1 MSDDTPLETPDD
13 PKDTARLKAVL
24 VAVASIAF
32 VVTPFLADPFTGFDP
47 ALFPDPVDDPPLQPA
62 GWAFSIWGVIYLWL
76 LASAGYGLFK
86 RDVDPGW
93 DRLRWPLFVSIAI
106 GASWISVA
114 LIAPVMATVLIWVM
128 LGGALLALGR
138 APSYDQPWLALPLGL
153 YAGWLTAASSVS
165 VGLVLGGYDWLP
177 EVTAAVVA
185 LALALVIAAAV
196 LTLRPGALTY
206 AAGVIWALIGVV
218 VQNMDDGSTL
228 TLGLAAGGAVL
239 ITVKTGYALWRR
251 ERVV

>member
-1 MSDDTPLETPDD
+1 MIRFL
-13 PKDTARLKAVL
+13 AFAHLAAAL
-24 VAVASIAF
+24 GFAAS
-32 VVTPFLADPFTGFDP
+32 PFLGDGFNGFSPDQ
-47 ALFPDPVDDPPLQPA
+47 FPVPQDDPPVQPA
-62 GWAFSIWGVIYLWL
+62 GYAFALWGVIYLWL
-76 LASAGYGLFK
+76 ILGAMFGVLARREDAGWSRVRG
-86 RDVDPGW
+86 
-93 DRLRWPLFVSIAI
+93 PLVASLLV
-106 GASWISVA
+106 GAAWIPVANSSV
-114 LIAPVMATVLIWVM
+114 PWATVMIWAM
-128 LGGALLALGR
+128 LVTALLALLR
-138 APSYDQPWLALPLGL
+138 APHRDGGWLSGPVGL

-165 VGLVLGGYDWLP
+165 IGLALGGYGWLP

-218 VQNMDDGSTL
+218 AQNMDDGSAL

>member
-1 MSDDTPLETPDD
+1 MIRFL
-13 PKDTARLKAVL
+13 AFAHLAAALGFAV
-24 VAVASIAF
+24 S
-32 VVTPFLADPFTGFDP
+32 PFLSDGFNGFSPDQ
-47 ALFPDPVDDPPLQPA
+47 FPVPQDDPPVQPA
-62 GWAFSIWGVIYLWL
+62 GYAFALWGVIYLWL
-76 LASAGYGLFK
+76 ILGAVFGVIARKDDAGWSRVRGPLVASLLVGAAWIP
-86 RDVDPGW
+86 VAN
-93 DRLRWPLFVSIAI
+93 VSVP
-106 GASWISVA
+106 W
-114 LIAPVMATVLIWVM
+114 ATVLIWAM
-128 LGGALLALGR
+128 LATALVALSR
-138 APSYDQPWLALPLGL
+138 APFRDGGWLSGPVGL